1 MADKHIEIIM
11 EKPEMEMAIAKLA
24 ANIIANYEDISG
36 IVLVGIRTGGAYLAT
51 RIKDKIKEV
60 NGLDII
66 TGALDI
72 TLYRD
77 DWTSISRKPLVGKTE
92 IPVSIDNKVV
102 MLVDDVLYTGRTARA
117 AMDALID
124 FGRPKRIELAVLVD
138 RGLRE
143 FPVCANYV
151 AKHCPTRSHQ
161 VVNVYLSEAGET
173 DRVTLEWPV

>member
-66 TGALDI
+66 
-72 TLYRD
+72 
-77 DWTSISRKPLVGKTE
+77 
-92 IPVSIDNKVV
+92 
-102 MLVDDVLYTGRTARA
+102 
-117 AMDALID
+117 
-124 FGRPKRIELAVLVD
+124 
-138 RGLRE
+138 
-143 FPVCANYV
+143 
-151 AKHCPTRSHQ
+151 
-161 VVNVYLSEAGET
+161 
-173 DRVTLEWPV
+173 